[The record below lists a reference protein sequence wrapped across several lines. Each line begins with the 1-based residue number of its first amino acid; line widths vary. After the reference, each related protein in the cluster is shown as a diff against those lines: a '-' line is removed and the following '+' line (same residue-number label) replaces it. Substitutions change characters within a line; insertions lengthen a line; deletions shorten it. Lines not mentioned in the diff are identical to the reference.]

1 MNNDLLTVKEVS
13 EITGFTKQ
21 CIYKQLD
28 NNLKKYVVTF
38 GKKKKLSSLVIIEYF
53 GIEFKNVE
61 NIENKSQRN
70 SINSTELNNK
80 IKSFKQKTTKFNGV
94 FKIKSTYSTSK
105 NEFNKFLLEEIKVKN
120 EQLQKKDDK
129 IDELTNKITDLTERL
144 AILFENSQQLQQN
157 QQLIEVKNIEKDN
170 TEFEEKK
177 QPFWKRLFK
186 R

>member
-38 GKKKKLSSLVIIEYF
+38 GKKKKLSSLVITEYF
-53 GIEFKNVE
+53 NMEFKNVE
-61 NIENKSQRN
+61 NIENER
-70 SINSTELNNK
+70 
-80 IKSFKQKTTKFNGV
+80 KQKTTKFNGV
-94 FKIKSTYSTSK
+94 FKIKSTYSTNK

-157 QQLIEVKNIEKDN
+157 QQLIEVKNIEKYN

-186 R
+186 KN